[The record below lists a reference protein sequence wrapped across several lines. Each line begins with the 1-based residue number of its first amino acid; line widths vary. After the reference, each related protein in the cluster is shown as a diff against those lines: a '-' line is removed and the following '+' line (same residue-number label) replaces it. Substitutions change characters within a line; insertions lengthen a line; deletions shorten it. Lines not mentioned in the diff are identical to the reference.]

1 MWKANKFV
9 NILLWVIA
17 LISVVLCLWAF
28 IKCGSLDATSQKA
41 DMMKAIDP
49 MLIWSYVLVGIAAV
63 LTIFL
68 PIPQVIENPK
78 SAVGIAVGLLAF
90 AVVIVVS
97 YLFAKGD
104 PLPFTPGHAPV
115 SEGTIKFADINLIS
129 VYIMLFAAILVT
141 IGASVVNV
149 LKMR

>member
-9 NILLWVIA
+9 NILLWVLA
-17 LISVVLCLWAF
+17 LISVILCLWAF
-28 IKCGSLDATSQKA
+28 IGCGNLDIRSQKTE
-41 DMMKAIDP
+41 MMAVINP

-78 SAVGIAVGLLAF
+78 SAIGIATGLLAF
-90 AVVIVVS
+90 VVVIVIS
-97 YLFAKGD
+97 YLFASGEQ
-104 PLPFTPGHAPV
+104 LSFTPGHAPV
-115 SEGTIKFADINLIS
+115 SESTIKFADVNLIS
-129 VYIMLFAAILVT
+129 VYIMLFATIFVT
-141 IGASVVNV
+141 IGASIANV